1 MAEYQ
6 KEKNFMGA
14 VFANETFCGKSVN
27 ERQINQCGTEYKRI
41 KILNYISRVK
51 S

>member
-6 KEKNFMGA
+6 EAKNFMGA
-14 VFANETFCGKSVN
+14 VFANETFCRKSVN
-27 ERQINQCGTEYKRI
+27 EKQINQCGTEYKHI
-41 KILNYISRVK
+41 KILKYISRVQ